1 MYMHQQ
7 HMLYSISSKAQGL
20 QYLKLLCLLITV
32 VKLPKLD
39 VAIATGRIC
48 VPLLQLAAV
57 STQLAMIQ
65 S

>member
-1 MYMHQQ
+1 
-7 HMLYSISSKAQGL
+7 MLYSISSKAHGL
-20 QYLKLLCLLITV
+20 HYLKLLCLLITV

-39 VAIATGRIC
+39 VDIATGRIC